1 MSSRSVR
8 PRILAGVVAGALA
21 IGGGISAAPLAAIAA
36 GDQEKVI
43 VEFEGSSALT
53 RIGERKAGELRRG
66 DASVSVSDDYRQ
78 LAATISSEQ
87 RTVLSR
93 AAASGITHHGD
104 THITGV
110 LNAVITTVDEN
121 QLDTL
126 RAIPGVKRVTPDS
139 TLRALDGALPT
150 SAATTRHTISA
161 TPTPPATPKPTGTPT
176 PTPTPSPTATGKPT
190 ATPTS
195 SPDSSAGGAS
205 TPKPTGTPTPS
216 TPPAAPKPPTAPA
229 LPGAGVTV
237 AILDTGVDYELP
249 DLGAGFGDGHKVVG
263 GYDFINDDADPMDD
277 HYHGT
282 HVAGIIAGSGVETI
296 TGVAPG
302 AQLTAYKVLDGLGSG
317 AESIILQGLEASVDI
332 SGAHPA
338 DVVNMSLGGSG
349 GLDDPLAIAVGNVTR
364 SGALVVVAAG
374 NSGPYTN
381 TIGSPGNA
389 PEALT
394 VGASITDLSTA
405 SVSLVAPTRLALAT
419 SRVDFSANPPAKP
432 VSGRLIDVGHGT
444 EEDFAAAGD
453 LHGAVVVYEESRAG
467 VGTFSRT
474 TAERAQAAGALGA
487 LIFERS
493 PLDEDAEGTIGT
505 GPMFRGASTDAVA
518 GETVASPSGVGA
530 LTEHFDNRL
539 GIIVASMTTN
549 EYNAVAPAIAA
560 KTAKIAFSA
569 VDATDTIASFSS
581 RGQTPDENVKPEV
594 VAPGYEILSTVP
606 RAQGLLGN
614 TYRLSGTS
622 MATPYVAGAAAV
634 ALAAHPTLGSEALRE
649 LMIGSASALKSSA
662 TAISPTVQGAG
673 RVTSATAATASLY
686 ASPATLT
693 YGQADVDHPSAS
705 RDVTLT
711 NTSDTRVTAT
721 LRLVPSAGSH
731 GTVKLSSTKLTIPA
745 GGTASVSARAIA
757 ALQDTDSELS
767 GQIEASV
774 SDGTTLRVPYLQV
787 ANHLQVSAGPQLS
800 TGAVSVVVHAFQPL
814 DAPPVL
820 TVTPKHGRPFT
831 VTTTPSASA
840 TLAGSYQARVTSTDP
855 GVLTITAN
863 ARIDGAGIRGA
874 TTVEIVRATA
884 SDTWKQVGRSSHAQR
899 ITVSTATP
907 GVAMQVTDHSVQ
919 PYVTTDHGTT
929 WRHLT
934 TLPVLDGVGTAI
946 ADSSNGK
953 GFWYFVQ
960 GALPGGV
967 FDPTYQGQLFYTP
980 DLGHTW
986 TRLPL
991 PDKDFSA
998 VTGSGRGLVAT
1009 TTDGIEVSADGGRQW
1024 KSIPFDWPVAPIGR
1038 PLPTKLEV
1046 YGGSLYI
1053 LGYKSVY
1060 RVDDIFGRHP
1070 SAPRIVYTNEMGLT
1084 SLSAGKNFL
1093 AVGGFDSIATS
1104 ADGTT
1109 WKTAASRGDSDYTVA
1124 VGIVRNEMYVLG
1136 LGGFFRSTDRGA
1148 SWTPLPYP
1156 VSGGVLPAVVS
1167 AWPDR
1172 STSLLMPIENAGLFD
1187 SDDRGVHF
1195 VRTGLSASTVLDLLV
1210 ASPAKGG
1217 TRLYLAD
1224 RDGVLST
1231 PLPTKSTITNRDLD
1245 WGSTGLEAFD
1255 QYGTSSITQDARR
1268 KDTFSRVMNDH
1279 DNSGH
1284 IEMSTDAT
1292 ATWSAVGPAVGGAK
1306 ISDLVASPTQ
1316 SGTAVASYFADTAAG
1331 LLVTHDDWQHW
1342 DTTMGSLAIRGV
1354 AFDVVHPG
1362 RLWLATDS
1370 GLYRSDDEGRT
1381 TTRVFEGTVSSV
1393 WVDPAHP
1400 STILAGGLRLWRST
1414 DAGRTFRASDLDLDT
1429 AVGSFASATI
1439 APAHGHGA
1447 GTTVLFAGS
1456 EHFRP
1461 GALVVP
1467 GRGVLASLDGGR
1479 SWVNVSAGMGST
1491 SVKNLQTSPDGV
1503 WLYVG
1508 TANDGVYRARVSDLL
1523 KAIR

>member
-1 MSSRSVR
+1 MSPRSVR

-21 IGGGISAAPLAAIAA
+21 IGGGIFSAPLAAVAA
-36 GDQEKVI
+36 DDQEKVI
-43 VEFEGSSALT
+43 VEFEGSSALA
-53 RIGERKAGELRRG
+53 RIGERKASELRRG
-66 DASVSVSDDYRQ
+66 DASISVADDYRQ
-78 LAATISSEQ
+78 LAATVTSEQ

-93 AAASGITHHGD
+93 AAATGIAHSGD

-121 QLDTL
+121 QLDKL
-126 RAIPGVKRVTPDS
+126 RAVPGVKRVTPDS
-139 TLRALDGALPT
+139 TMHALDDAVPT
-150 SAATTRHTISA
+150 SATASGHIATATSTA
-161 TPTPPATPKPTGTPT
+161 TPTPTSTPTATAKPTATPTTSPT
-176 PTPTPSPTATGKPT
+176 PTPTPSSTLGNTAGSTSKPKPT
-190 ATPTS
+190 A
-195 SPDSSAGGAS
+195 
-205 TPKPTGTPTPS
+205 TPTPS

-302 AQLTAYKVLDGLGSG
+302 AQLTAYKVLNDVGSG
-317 AESIILQGLEASVDI
+317 AESVILQGLEASVSL

-338 DVVNMSLGGSG
+338 DVVNMSLGGDG

-364 SGALVVVAAG
+364 SGALVVIAAG

-394 VGASITDLSTA
+394 VGASITDLSSA
-405 SVSLVAPTRLALAT
+405 SVSLIAPTKRALAT
-419 SRVDFSANPPAKP
+419 SRVDFSANPPAKT
-432 VSGRLIDVGHGT
+432 VSGRLVDVGHGS

-453 LHGAVVVYEESRAG
+453 LRGAVVVYEESRAG
-467 VGTFSRT
+467 VGEFARS

-493 PLDEDAEGTIGT
+493 AVDEDAEGTIGT
-505 GPMFRGASTDAVA
+505 GPMFRGAATEAAA
-518 GETVASPSGVGA
+518 GETIATSSGVGA
-530 LTEHFDNRL
+530 LAEHFDNRL
-539 GIIVASMTTN
+539 NIIVASMTTN

-560 KTAKIAFSA
+560 KTAKIAFSP

-606 RAQGLLGN
+606 RGQGILGN
-614 TYRLSGTS
+614 TFRLSGTS
-622 MATPYVAGAAAV
+622 MATPYVAGAAAI

-649 LMIGSASALKSSA
+649 LMIGSASQLKSSA
-662 TAISPTVQGAG
+662 ATVSPTVQGAG
-673 RVTSATAATASLY
+673 RVTSATAAKASLY
-686 ASPATLT
+686 ASPATLA

-705 RDVTLT
+705 RDFSVT
-711 NTSDTRVTAT
+711 NTTDRRLTAS
-721 LRLVPSAGSH
+721 LRLVPSAESH
-731 GTVKLSSTKLTIPA
+731 GTVKLSTTKLTIPA
-745 GGTASVSARAIA
+745 GGTISVSARAIA

-767 GQIEASV
+767 GVIEASI

-787 ANHLQVSAGPQLS
+787 ANRLQVSAGPQVS
-800 TGAVSVVVHAFQPL
+800 TGEVTVVVHTLQPL

-820 TVTPKHGRPFT
+820 TITPKHGRPFT
-831 VTTTPSASA
+831 VKTTAAAS
-840 TLAGSYQARVTSTDP
+840 TLTGSYQAHVASADP
-855 GVLTITAN
+855 GVIRITAD
-863 ARIDGAGIRGA
+863 ARIGGAGIRGEATAEIVTA
-874 TTVEIVRATA
+874 TTT
-884 SDTWKQVGRSSHAQR
+884 DTWKQVGRSSHAQR

-907 GVAMQVTDHSVQ
+907 GVAIQVTDHSVQ
-919 PYVTTDHGTT
+919 PYVTTDHGAS
-929 WRHLT
+929 WRHIT
-934 TLPVLDGVGTAI
+934 TVPVLDGVGTAI
-946 ADSSNGK
+946 ADPANGK

-980 DLGHTW
+980 DLGGSW
-986 TRLPL
+986 TQLPL

-998 VTGSGRGLVAT
+998 VAGAGNGLVAT
-1009 TTDGIEVSADGGRQW
+1009 TTDGVEVSSDGGRHW
-1024 KSIPFDWPVAPIGR
+1024 KEIPFDWPHAGIGR
-1038 PLPTKLEV
+1038 PLPNKLEI
-1046 YGGSLYI
+1046 YHGSLYM
-1053 LGYKSVY
+1053 LGFENVY
-1060 RVDDIFGRHP
+1060 RIDDIFGRHP
-1070 SAPRIVYTNEMGLT
+1070 SAPRVVYTDEDGLT
-1084 SLSAGKNFL
+1084 GLSAGKDFL
-1093 AVGGFDSIATS
+1093 AVSGFQSVATS
-1104 ADGTT
+1104 TDGASWT
-1109 WKTAASRGDSDYTVA
+1109 TAASRGDSEYTTA
-1124 VGIVRNEMYVLG
+1124 VGVVRNEMYVFG

-1148 SWTPLPYP
+1148 TWTPLPFP
-1156 VSGGVLPAVVS
+1156 VGGVLATVAS

-1172 STSLLMPIENAGLFD
+1172 STSLMVPIENAGLFE
-1187 SDDRGVHF
+1187 SNDRGAHF
-1195 VRTGLSASTVLDLLV
+1195 VRTGLSASSALDLLV
-1210 ASPAKGG
+1210 ATPAKGG
-1217 TRLYLAD
+1217 SRLYLGD

-1231 PLPTKSTITNRDLD
+1231 PLPTKSAITNKDLD
-1245 WGSTGLEAFD
+1245 WGSTGLEGFG
-1255 QYGTSSITQDARR
+1255 QYGATSIIQDPRR
-1268 KDTFSRVMNDH
+1268 KDTFFRVMVDY
-1279 DNSGH
+1279 SSSSH
-1284 IEMSTDAT
+1284 IEVSTDAT
-1292 ATWSAVGPAVGGAK
+1292 ATWSQVGPAVGGATF
-1306 ISDLVASPTQ
+1306 SDLVASPTRK
-1316 SGTAVASYFADTAAG
+1316 GMAVAPYFADTAAG

-1354 AFDVVHPG
+1354 AFDLVHPG

-1381 TTRVFEGTVSSV
+1381 TTRVVEGAVASV

-1400 STILAGGLRLWRST
+1400 STILAGGRGLWRST
-1414 DAGRTFRASDLDLDT
+1414 DAGRTFRESDLGLDT
-1429 AVGSFASATI
+1429 SVGSFASATI
-1439 APAHGHGA
+1439 PPAHGHGA

-1456 EHFRP
+1456 ERFRP

-1467 GRGVLASLDGGR
+1467 GRGVLASTDGGR
-1479 SWVNVSAGMGST
+1479 SWVNVSVGMGST

-1508 TANDGVYRARVSDLL
+1508 TANDGVYRAKVTDLL
-1523 KAIR
+1523 KAVR